1 MTKENFKIMK
11 KHSKIAIA
19 LLIGLPISMLTSCA
33 DDPKPTEQVEE
44 VVEEVVEE
52 IENKSYYQIPSPD
65 EMFGFIK
72 ESGLKY
78 NSSTLNP
85 IQNATSYNDPKSQA
99 LNFGIYS
106 ADLAYTAA
114 FEEYQE
120 SIKYF
125 GSIQKL
131 GDQIGLSS
139 AFDKSLIE
147 RIQNNLD
154 NADSLVAITNSSYFS
169 VVDYLEQNEQGDKL
183 GLVASAGWLETVFIA
198 ANTINY
204 EKDKAALERLADQK
218 LTLDN
223 LIDYL
228 AKYEDNADVKEVLN
242 VFMELESTFAQLGEE
257 KAASGISLKKKDSG
271 KMVLGGGSSIKISK
285 EQFEAIKAKVS
296 EIRNNIVKTEA

>member
-1 MTKENFKIMK
+1 MK
-11 KHSKIAIA
+11 KQSKLAIA
-19 LLIGLPISMLTSCA
+19 LLVAFPISLLTSCS
-33 DDPKPTEQVEE
+33 DDPKPTEDVAQ

-52 IENKSYYQIPSPD
+52 ENKSYYQIPSPD

-78 NSSTLNP
+78 NSASLNP
-85 IQNATSYNDPKSQA
+85 IQNITSYNDPKSQA

-131 GDQIGLSS
+131 GDQIGLSA

-154 NADSLVAITNSSYFS
+154 NADSLVAITNTSYFS

-183 GLVASAGWLETVFIA
+183 GLVASAGWLETVYIA

-204 EKDKAALERLADQK
+204 DKDKAAVERLADQK

-223 LIDYL
+223 LIAYL
-228 AKYEDNADVKEVLN
+228 EKYSENTDVKEVLEM
-242 VFMELESTFAQLGEE
+242 FKDLETTFAILNEVDSGT
-257 KAASGISLKKKDSG
+257 GISLKKKEGG
-271 KMVLGGGSSIKISK
+271 KMVLGGGSSIKITK
-285 EQFEAIKAKVS
+285 DQFEAIKAKIS

>member
-1 MTKENFKIMK
+1 MK
-11 KHSKIAIA
+11 KQSKLAIA
-19 LLIGLPISMLTSCA
+19 LLVAFPISLLTSCS
-33 DDPKPTEQVEE
+33 DDPKPTEEVVD

-52 IENKSYYQIPSPD
+52 ENKSYYQIPSPD

-78 NSSTLNP
+78 NSASLNP
-85 IQNATSYNDPKSQA
+85 IQNMTSYNDPKSQA

-131 GDQIGLSS
+131 GDQIGLSA

-154 NADSLVAITNSSYFS
+154 NADSLVAITNTSYFS

-183 GLVASAGWLETVFIA
+183 GLVASAGWLETVYIA
-198 ANTINY
+198 ANSINY
-204 EKDKAALERLADQK
+204 DKDKAAVERLADQK

-223 LIDYL
+223 LIAYL
-228 AKYEDNADVKEVLN
+228 EKYSENADVKEVLGM
-242 VFMELESTFAQLGEE
+242 FMELEETFAILDEVDSG
-257 KAASGISLKKKDSG
+257 AGISLKKKEGG

-285 EQFEAIKAKVS
+285 EQFEAIKAKIS